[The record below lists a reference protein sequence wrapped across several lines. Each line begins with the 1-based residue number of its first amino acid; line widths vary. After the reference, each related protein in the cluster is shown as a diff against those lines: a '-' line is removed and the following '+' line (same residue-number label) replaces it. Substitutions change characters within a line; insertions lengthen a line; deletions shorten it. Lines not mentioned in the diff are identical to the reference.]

1 MSDTNDLTRREA
13 LKIAAAAVVV
23 APAVA
28 LRARVE
34 AAAQPRFFTPAEFR
48 LVDELTE
55 ILIPADAHSGGAR
68 AAGAAAFI
76 DKRLAELVDD
86 EPRALWRAGL
96 ARVDALAREMHGQA
110 FLHLTPD
117 DRVAVVTKMAGDE
130 EKPTNDEERFFG
142 ELKTRTVHAYYTS
155 KIGIHDELEY
165 KGNTLLNEFVGE
177 DISKS
182 E

>member
-28 LRARVE
+28 LRAGIE
-34 AAAQPRFFTPAEFR
+34 AAAPPKFFTPAEFR

-68 AAGAAAFI
+68 AAAAAAFI
-76 DKRLAELVDD
+76 DRRLAELADD

-96 ARVDALAREMHGQA
+96 ARVDALAREMYGPA
-110 FLHLTPD
+110 FMRLTPD
-117 DRVAVVTKMAGDE
+117 DRVAVVTRMAGDE
-130 EKPTNDEERFFG
+130 EKPMNDEERFFA

-155 KIGIHDELEY
+155 RIGVHEELEF

-182 E
+182 

>member
-1 MSDTNDLTRREA
+1 MNDTNDLTRREA

-28 LRARVE
+28 LRAGLE
-34 AAAQPRFFTPAEFR
+34 AATPPKFFTPAEFR

-68 AAGAAAFI
+68 AAGAAGFI

-96 ARVDALAREMHGQA
+96 ARVDALSREMHGQV
-110 FLHLTPD
+110 FMHLTPD
-117 DRVAVVTKMAGDE
+117 DRVAVVAKIAGDE
-130 EKPTNDEERFFG
+130 EKPMNDGERFFV

-155 KIGIHDELEY
+155 RIGIHDELEY
-165 KGNTLLNEFVGE
+165 KGNTLLDEFVGE
-177 DISKS
+177 DISKP
-182 E
+182 